1 MKLRDII
8 ALGFIVILAIGGRFM
23 SGGDGGT
30 PGSGERRPDPR
41 QFAPPVAVAPQ
52 PETPRGSGQ
61 LLPSE
66 SFNDPR
72 FIVEVGDKQGPS
84 TGTAFSVNRSGV
96 WVTARHVTDG
106 CDIVGLK
113 QSSGRLIR
121 VRRVQHEGNSDIS
134 VLWTGG
140 GTPAM
145 PIVQPQIRIG
155 DDGYSFGFPKG
166 NPGDV
171 HARVLGRGRMLA
183 RGRYQTD
190 EPVVAWT
197 QVKRVPDIGTNL
209 SGISGGPWVN
219 ARGEVIGVHVAGAP
233 RRGRSYSTAPSSLLA
248 AIRTSG
254 VRPVADSGALPNSQ
268 SLNPRQFNQY
278 GDGLRRQQTVAKVI
292 CLVGE
297 KWKRM
302 AREKRG

>member
-8 ALGFIVILAIGGRFM
+8 ALGFIVILAIGGRLT
-23 SGGDGGT
+23 SGGG
-30 PGSGERRPDPR
+30 GSGERRPDPR
-41 QFAPPVAVAPQ
+41 QIATPGAVTPQ
-52 PETPRGSGQ
+52 PEAPRGSGRM
-61 LLPSE
+61 LPSE

-84 TGTAFSVNRSGV
+84 SGTAFSVNRAGV

-106 CDIVGLK
+106 CDVVGL
-113 QSSGRLIR
+113 QQRNGRLMR
-121 VRRVQHEGNSDIS
+121 VRRIKHEGNADIS

-145 PIVQPQIRIG
+145 PIKNPQIRVG
-155 DDGYSFGFPKG
+155 EDGYSFGFPKG

-197 QVKRVPDIGTNL
+197 QIRRVPDIGADL

-219 ARGEVIGVHVAGAP
+219 AKGDVIGVHVAGSP
-233 RRGRSYSTAPSSLLA
+233 RRGRSYSTAPSSLLT

-254 VRPVADSGALPNSQ
+254 VQPQSGSSTLPNSRT
-268 SLNPRQFNQY
+268 LNPRQFNRY
-278 GDGLRRQQTVAKVI
+278 GDALRSQLTVAKVI
-292 CLVGE
+292 CLVGK
-297 KWKRM
+297 KWKHM
-302 AREKRG
+302 ARKQQG

>member
-8 ALGFIVILAIGGRFM
+8 ALGFIVVLAIGGRIM
-23 SGGDGGT
+23 SGGD
-30 PGSGERRPDPR
+30 GSGERRPDPR
-41 QFAPPVAVAPQ
+41 QFAPPVARAPS
-52 PETPRGSGQ
+52 PETPRGSGRV
-61 LLPSE
+61 LPPE
-66 SFNDPR
+66 SFADPR

-84 TGTAFSVNRSGV
+84 SGTAFSVNQSGV
-96 WVTARHVTDG
+96 WITARHVTDG
-106 CDIVGLK
+106 CDIVGLQK
-113 QSSGRLIR
+113 TNGRLVR
-121 VRRVQHEGNSDIS
+121 VRRVKQEGNSDIS

-145 PIVQPQIRIG
+145 PIIQPQIRIG
-155 DDGYSFGFPKG
+155 EDGYSFGFPKG

-183 RGRYQTD
+183 RGRYNTD

-197 QVKRVPDIGTNL
+197 QVRRIPDIGTDL

-219 ARGEVIGVHVAGAP
+219 ARGEVIGVHVAGSP
-233 RRGRSYSTAPSSLLA
+233 RRGRSYSTAPKSLLA
-248 AIRTSG
+248 AISSSG
-254 VRPVADSGALPNSQ
+254 VRPEAHSGALPGSQ
-268 SLNPRQFNQY
+268 ALNPRQFSRY
-278 GDGLRRQQTVAKVI
+278 GDALRSQLTVAKVA

-302 AREKRG
+302 ARDGQG

>member
-8 ALGFIVILAIGGRFM
+8 ALGFIVILAIGGRLM
-23 SGGDGGT
+23 SSGTSGGD
-30 PGSGERRPDPR
+30 ERRPDPR
-41 QFAPPVAVAPQ
+41 QFSPRVAVAPQ
-52 PETPRGSGQ
+52 PETPRGAGQ

-72 FIVEVGDKQGPS
+72 FIVEVGDKQSPS

-96 WVTARHVTDG
+96 WISARHVTDG

-113 QSSGRLIR
+113 QNSGRLIR

-254 VRPVADSGALPNSQ
+254 VRPVADSSALPNSQ

-297 KWKRM
+297 KWKRL

>member
-8 ALGFIVILAIGGRFM
+8 ALGFIVILAIGGRMM
-23 SGGDGGT
+23 SGGD
-30 PGSGERRPDPR
+30 GSGERRPDPSR
-41 QFAPPVAVAPQ
+41 FGAPVVVAPQ
-52 PETPRGSGQ
+52 PEIPRGSGQ
-61 LLPSE
+61 LLPSA

-72 FIVEVGDKQGPS
+72 FVVEVGNKQGTS

-96 WVTARHVTDG
+96 WITARHVTDG
-106 CDIVGLK
+106 CDIVGLQK
-113 QSSGRLIR
+113 ANGRLVRVGR
-121 VRRVQHEGNSDIS
+121 VRHESNSDIS

-140 GTPAM
+140 GTPAL
-145 PIVQPQIRIG
+145 PVVTPKIRIG
-155 DDGYSFGFPKG
+155 EDGYSFGFPKG

-183 RGRYQTD
+183 RGRYQTN

-197 QVKRVPDIGTNL
+197 QVKRIPDIGADL

-219 ARGEVIGVHVAGAP
+219 AKGEVIGVHVAGAP

-254 VRPVADSGALPNSQ
+254 IRTQAYSGTLPAERG
-268 SLNPRQFNQY
+268 LNPRSFNLY
-278 GDGLRRQQTVAKVI
+278 GDSLRRQLTIAKVV

-297 KWKRM
+297 KWKRQ
-302 AREKRG
+302 ARQQRG

>member
-8 ALGFIVILAIGGRFM
+8 ALGFLIVLAIGGRIM
-23 SGGDGGT
+23 SGGESG
-30 PGSGERRPDPR
+30 GERRPDPR
-41 QFAPPVAVAPQ
+41 QFAPPVAVAPP
-52 PETPRGSGQ
+52 PETPRGSGRT
-61 LLPSE
+61 LPPE

-96 WVTARHVTDG
+96 WITARHVTDG
-106 CDIVGLK
+106 CDVVGL
-113 QSSGRLIR
+113 QQTNGRLVR

-140 GTPAM
+140 GSPGM
-145 PIVQPQIRIG
+145 PVIQPQIRIG
-155 DDGYSFGFPKG
+155 EDGYSFGFPKG
-166 NPGDV
+166 DPGDV

-183 RGRYQTD
+183 RGRYNTD

-197 QVKRVPDIGTNL
+197 QVKRVPDIGANL

-219 ARGEVIGVHVAGAP
+219 AQGQVVGVHVAGAP
-233 RRGRSYSTAPSSLLA
+233 RRGRSYSTAPRSLLT

-254 VRPVADSGALPNSQ
+254 IRPEADPGTLPDSQ
-268 SLNPRQFNQY
+268 ALNPRQFNRY
-278 GDGLRRQQTVAKVI
+278 GDALRNQLTVAKVI

-302 AREKRG
+302 ARERRG